1 VLIGTRL
8 PSNVVRMQEEIISPR
23 LLVFVDGQ
31 VYFRCGNS
39 HYSEALNWPGK
50 PLHDLLNSVGSLYYT
65 IFSMSEASFQSFSTI
80 LMYYMLRK
88 LSYETDILRAA
99 QGMLRKFSVLSGL
112 HCFEGLPPP
121 LERSLLFEM
130 SSYFTNPELNNFGRR
145 EGFPSYSWTGWK
157 SPSVYSHFLE
167 VSDICNDN
175 AVDDNSQT
183 NSVLRSW
190 IIWHCKLEDGNLY
203 RISNTGRL
211 HKSLLPELEDSKRNA
226 RRKFQGIQVAASD
239 IEFGII
245 SDSSYPFLLFWTIC
259 INLGLTRESRAK
271 GFVSGIVNYHA
282 MDRCGKSCGTVKMDT
297 IVPEMAEGKF
307 VLLAA
312 TDDNFWALM
321 LVWKDGVAERRGIV
335 QLSKS
340 VLDRCLPPGPR
351 WKAITL
357 R

>member
-1 VLIGTRL
+1 
-8 PSNVVRMQEEIISPR
+8 M
-23 LLVFVDGQ
+23 
-31 VYFRCGNS
+31 RCHFSTQG
-39 HYSEALNWPGK
+39 
-50 PLHDLLNSVGSLYYT
+50 VGSLYHT
-65 IFSMSEASFQSFSTI
+65 IFSMSEASFQTFSTI

-88 LSYETDILRAA
+88 LSYESDILRAA
-99 QGMLRKFSVLSGL
+99 QGMFRKFSVLSGL

-121 LERSLLFEM
+121 LERSLLFEK
-130 SSYFTNPELNNFGRR
+130 SSYFTNPGLNNFGRR
-145 EGFPSYSWTGWK
+145 EGCPSYSWTGWK
-157 SPSVYSHFLE
+157 SSSVYSHFLE
-167 VSDICNDN
+167 VSDICNDK

-183 NSVLRSW
+183 NSGLCGW

-211 HKSLLPELEDSKRNA
+211 RKSLLPKPEDSKRNA
-226 RRKFQGIQVAASD
+226 RRKFQGIQVAVSD
-239 IEFGII
+239 IEFGIV
-245 SDSSYPFLLFWTIC
+245 SASSYPFLLFWTIC
-259 INLGLTRESRAK
+259 INLCLKRGSRAK
-271 GFVSGIVNYHA
+271 GFLPGLVNYDA
-282 MDRCGKSCGTVKMDT
+282 MDKFGKSCGKVKMDT

-307 VLLAA
+307 ALLAV